1 MRLITIINSH
11 TLRGC
16 VDWNII
22 VIKIIRL
29 RMVTPC
35 VGVWIETDIID
46 LYGLYC
52 ESHPAWVCGLKQ
64 GVNMECDGEPGS
76 HPAWVCGLKP
86 QNEMV
91 VDVKVKS
98 HPAWVCGLKLTCT
111 PVWVLN
117 GRHTLRGCVDW
128 NSCQLPFFASRNSH
142 TLRGCVDWNLQ
153 TGMTILFHLDVTPC
167 VGVWIETR
175 YSLYREGERGSH
187 PAWVCGL
194 KLWLM
199 LWILWDL

>member
-1 MRLITIINSH
+1 
-11 TLRGC
+11 
-16 VDWNII
+16 
-22 VIKIIRL
+22 
-29 RMVTPC
+29 
-35 VGVWIETDIID
+35 
-46 LYGLYC
+46 
-52 ESHPAWVCGLKQ
+52 
-64 GVNMECDGEPGS
+64 
-76 HPAWVCGLKP
+76 
-86 QNEMV
+86 MV

-175 YSLYREGERGSH
+175 EMVIFIRVCIVTPCVGVWIETALSSPKAIRILSH

-194 KLWLM
+194 KHCSKEKTFHELGVTPCVGV
-199 LWILWDL
+199 WIETQVSFLERKERWGHTLRGCVDWNRHLC